1 MVIGNDG
8 ADRRRVR
15 QGAEFAGA
23 KAPGHEVPVYTTAR
37 LLRILERLNGLSVA
51 ILDRIR

>member
-15 QGAEFAGA
+15 QGTEFA
-23 KAPGHEVPVYTTAR
+23 PGLNPAR
-37 LLRILERLNGLSVA
+37 SMIGDWREP
-51 ILDRIR
+51 